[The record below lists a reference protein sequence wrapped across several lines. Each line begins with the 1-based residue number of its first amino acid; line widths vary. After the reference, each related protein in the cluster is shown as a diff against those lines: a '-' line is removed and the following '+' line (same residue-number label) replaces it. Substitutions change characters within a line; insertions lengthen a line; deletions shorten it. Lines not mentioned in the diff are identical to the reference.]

1 MISDPSRR
9 QLLALPCR
17 HLDARPWPHITM
29 ASEHAADDVSSRTVD
44 AGLSPAK
51 QQI

>member
-1 MISDPSRR
+1 
-9 QLLALPCR
+9 
-17 HLDARPWPHITM
+17 M

-51 QQI
+51 QQNQLQP